1 MRQLPRIR
9 PIDPN
14 KLIRIL
20 GKIGFEPIRQRWSH
34 VILKNKMG
42 TRIVVP
48 VHPGRDIKPRLVRK
62 IITEEGL
69 TKEEFFKLLEEDC

>member
-1 MRQLPRIR
+1 
-9 PIDPN
+9 
-14 KLIRIL
+14 
-20 GKIGFEPIRQRWSH
+20 
-34 VILKNKMG
+34 MG